1 MTSPVLAY
9 ALLASALIVS
19 ACGLVYELVA
29 GALAS
34 YLVGDTVT
42 QFSTVI
48 GTYLFAMGVGAWLA
62 QHVRRDLLGAFVRIE
77 LLVGVLG
84 GFSTLVLH
92 AVFAWGQAFLVALYS
107 LVFAVGVLVGIEIPL
122 LLRILRD
129 TLKFEELVSRVLSLD
144 YLGALAACLLFP
156 LWFVPRFGLMKT
168 SLFFGLV
175 NVAVAA
181 ATLALFPQ
189 KRPGLWLSTAAS
201 VALLGG
207 GWLGADRMARH
218 LDAQLYADPVVYHEQ
233 TPYQRIVVTS
243 GRGGTS
249 LHLNEHLQFNSAD
262 EYRYHEAL
270 VHPVMRAAGPVE
282 RALVLGGGDG
292 LAVRELLRYPSLRSI
307 TLVDLDPAVTRLFS
321 EHPQLASLNGQAL
334 RDPRVRVIN
343 ADAWKWLEANA
354 QPFPVVIVDFPDP
367 GTFAVAKLY
376 TQTFYRLLARTLG
389 ERGFAA
395 IQATSP
401 YFARE
406 AYWCIVRTLEETGL
420 RTAAYHALVP
430 SFGDWGFVI
439 AGRRTYA
446 PRAPL
451 PGGLRFLTEEAFAGL
466 FQFAADTARI
476 EVEPNRLDTQVLV
489 RYYEEGWARSYHSGS

>member
-1 MTSPVLAY
+1 MIRPALAY
-9 ALLASALIVS
+9 ALLASALIVA

-92 AVFAWGQAFLVALYS
+92 AVFAAGHPFLVTLYS
-107 LVFAVGVLVGIEIPL
+107 LVFAVGMLVGVEIPL

-129 TLKFEELVSRVLSLD
+129 SLQFEKLVSRVLSLD

-156 LWFVPRFGLMKT
+156 LWFVPKVGLMKT

-181 ATLALFPQ
+181 GTLALIGQP
-189 KRPGLWLSTAAS
+189 RRGLWLSTVVAA
-201 VALLGG
+201 ALLGA
-207 GWLGADRMARH
+207 GWFGADRMTRH
-218 LDAQLYADPVVYHEQ
+218 LDRQMYAEPVVYHEQ

-243 GRGGTS
+243 GRTGTS

-270 VHPVMRAAGPVE
+270 VHPVMRAAPHAE

-292 LAVRELLRYPSLRSI
+292 LAVRELLRYPQLRSI
-307 TLVDLDPAVTRLFS
+307 TLVDLDPAVTRLFAA
-321 EHPQLASLNGQAL
+321 HPQLASLNGGAL
-334 RDPRVRVIN
+334 RDPRVQVVN
-343 ADAWKWLEANA
+343 DDAWKWLERNRERY
-354 QPFPVVIVDFPDP
+354 PVVIVDFPDP

-389 ERGFAA
+389 PDGQVA

-401 YFARE
+401 YYARE
-406 AYWCIVRTLEETGL
+406 AYWCIVATLEAVGL
-420 RTAAYHALVP
+420 QTRPYHTLVP

-439 AGRRTYA
+439 AGREAYA

-451 PGGLRFLTEEAFAGL
+451 PTGLRFLTEATFAGL
-466 FQFAADTARI
+466 FEFPADTARI

-489 RYYEEGWARSYHSGS
+489 RYYEEGWARVTGNGS